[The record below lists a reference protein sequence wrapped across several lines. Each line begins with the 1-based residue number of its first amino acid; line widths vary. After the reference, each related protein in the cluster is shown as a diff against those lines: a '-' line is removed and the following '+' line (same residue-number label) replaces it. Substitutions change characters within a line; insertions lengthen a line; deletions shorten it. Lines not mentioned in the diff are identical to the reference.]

1 MIQDTKQVK
10 PKQKKAFKK
19 KIGMKRVD
27 YLGNYKY
34 LAYFSDDL
42 ILGTTVLVNEAA
54 TLARNRAIAEA
65 VRKKYEKVIQN
76 ARNSLSGRRKRR
88 TKRAAASTC
97 MMFFQLMKQ
106 CKFMRFSFLGHSVA
120 TIVRC
125 SFRGRYERYQ
135 HGGGNDRTEHPGHF
149 R

>member
-1 MIQDTKQVK
+1 M
-10 PKQKKAFKK
+10 
-19 KIGMKRVD
+19 
-27 YLGNYKY
+27 
-34 LAYFSDDL
+34 
-42 ILGTTVLVNEAA
+42 LVNEAA

-125 SFRGRYERYQ
+125 SFRGGYERYQ
-135 HGGGNDRTEHPGHF
+135 HGGGNDRTEHSGHF